1 MRAKAEEAI
10 TADLGVY
17 PIAPAADNRA
27 AAARFAATHR
37 LPVPAGQSP
46 ALAGL
51 RPTPRLRM
59 QLLAVGLAAVAADLV
74 AAVADLAAAADMK
87 AADGNNL

>member
-17 PIAPAADNRA
+17 LIAPAADRRA
-27 AAARFAATHR
+27 TAASLAAMHR
-37 LPVPAGQSP
+37 LPVPAGQSL
-46 ALAGL
+46 AQAGL
-51 RPTPRLRM
+51 RPTPRLRT
-59 QLLAVGLAAVAADLV
+59 QRLRTLLLAAGLV
-74 AAVADLAAAADMK
+74 AAVADLAAAAADMK

>member
-37 LPVPAGQSP
+37 LPVPAGRNP

-51 RPTPRLRM
+51 RPTPRLRTQRLRT
-59 QLLAVGLAAVAADLV
+59 QLLAAGLV
-74 AAVADLAAAADMK
+74 AAAADLAAAADMK